1 MRDKLHQKNPT
12 NADLTR
18 KETTELKR
26 YKKYITPYLSAFV
39 IGPLMMLT
47 EVAGEVMLPKVM
59 SMIINNGVADRNLA
73 YIGKMGALMV
83 LTVLF
88 MAVGGILGAY
98 FSAKASISFTSDMR
112 NDLFR
117 KVQQFS
123 FENIDG
129 YSTGSLVTRLTNDVQ
144 QVQNVLMMGLRM
156 ALRAPGMFLGA
167 LIMAFMMN
175 RQLAVIILIVI
186 PLLLAAIILI
196 LKTAFPRFGEMQRRL
211 DRLNSGIQESLTNVR
226 VVKSFVR
233 EAHEIEKFS
242 RLNRDLKESS
252 LRALRIVI
260 TTMPVMMFA
269 MNVTTLA
276 VVWYGGNIII
286 AGKMPVGDLTAFTTY
301 IVQIL
306 MSLMMLSM
314 VFLQSSRAS
323 ASMKRINEIFDTEIG
338 LNDDNAKNKDKKV
351 TEGRVEFKNVS
362 FGYSGENGRKDLVLE
377 GISFTAEPGQT
388 IGIIGSTGSG
398 KTSLVQLIPRLY
410 DVTGGEVLVDGVNV
424 KEYSLKHLR
433 EGVGMVLQKNVLFSG
448 TIEENL
454 RWGNEDAPMEDVIRF
469 SESAQADPFVKTFK
483 NGYDTEMGQGGVNVS
498 GGQKQ
503 RLCIAR
509 ALLKRPKILILDD
522 STSAVDTATEAK
534 IRESLY
540 HDLKDTTKI
549 IIAQRISSVQEAD
562 QILVL
567 EDGKII
573 GHGTHEELLKTC
585 ETYSEI
591 YTTQIGNQSIGA
603 GEEAA
608 V

>member
-47 EVAGEVMLPKVM
+47 EVAGEVMLPKFM

-175 RQLAVIILIVI
+175 CQLAVIILIVI

-233 EAHEIEKFS
+233 EDHEIEKFS

-323 ASMKRINEIFDTEIG
+323 ASMKRINEIFDTEIS

-424 KEYSLKHLR
+424 KNYSLKHLR
-433 EGVGMVLQKNVLFSG
+433 EGVGMVLQKNILFSG

>member
-1 MRDKLHQKNPT
+1 MRDKQHQKNPT

-47 EVAGEVMLPKVM
+47 EVAGEVMLPKFM
-59 SMIINNGVADRNLA
+59 SMIINNGVASRNVA

-186 PLLLAAIILI
+186 PLLLTAIILI

-351 TEGRVEFKNVS
+351 MEGRVEFKNVS
-362 FGYSGENGRKDLVLE
+362 FGYSGEHGRRDLVLE

-424 KEYSLKHLR
+424 KNYSLKHLR
-433 EGVGMVLQKNVLFSG
+433 EGVGMVLQKNILFSG

>member
-1 MRDKLHQKNPT
+1 MRDKQQRKNPT

-47 EVAGEVMLPKVM
+47 EVAGEVMLPKFM
-59 SMIINNGVADRNLA
+59 SMIINNGVASRNVA
-73 YIGKMGALMV
+73 YIGKMGTLMV

-123 FENIDG
+123 FENIDD

-186 PLLLAAIILI
+186 PLLLAAILLI

-233 EAHEIEKFS
+233 EDHEIEKFS
-242 RLNRDLKESS
+242 KLNDDLKESS

-260 TTMPVMMFA
+260 ATMPVMMFA

-286 AGKMPVGDLTAFTTY
+286 AGNMPVGDLTAFTTY

-338 LNDDNAKNKDKKV
+338 LNDDNAENKDKKV

-433 EGVGMVLQKNVLFSG
+433 EGVGMVLQKNILFSG

>member
-1 MRDKLHQKNPT
+1 MRDKQQRKNPT

-47 EVAGEVMLPKVM
+47 EVAGEVMLPKFM
-59 SMIINNGVADRNLA
+59 SMIINNGVASRNVT
-73 YIGKMGALMV
+73 YIGKMGTLMV

-123 FENIDG
+123 FENIDD

-186 PLLLAAIILI
+186 PLLLAAILLI

-233 EAHEIEKFS
+233 EDHEIEKFS
-242 RLNRDLKESS
+242 KLNDDLKESS

-338 LNDDNAKNKDKKV
+338 LNDDNAENKDKKV

-433 EGVGMVLQKNVLFSG
+433 EGVGMVLQKNILFSG

-469 SESAQADPFVKTFK
+469 SESAQADPFVKNFK

-591 YTTQIGNQSIGA
+591 YTTQIGNQSIRA

>member
-1 MRDKLHQKNPT
+1 MRDKQHQKNPT

-47 EVAGEVMLPKVM
+47 EVAGEVMLPKFM
-59 SMIINNGVADRNLA
+59 SMIINNGVASRNVA
-73 YIGKMGALMV
+73 YIGKMGTLMV

-233 EAHEIEKFS
+233 EDHEIEKFS

-323 ASMKRINEIFDTEIG
+323 ASMKRINEIFNTEIG
-338 LNDDNAKNKDKKV
+338 LNDDNAENKDKKV

-377 GISFTAEPGQT
+377 GISFMAEPGQT

-424 KEYSLKHLR
+424 KNYSLKHLR
-433 EGVGMVLQKNVLFSG
+433 EGVGMVLQKNILFSG

>member
-1 MRDKLHQKNPT
+1 MRDKQHQKNPT

-47 EVAGEVMLPKVM
+47 EVAGEVMLPKFM

-73 YIGKMGALMV
+73 YIGKMGTLMV

-167 LIMAFMMN
+167 LIMAFLMN
-175 RQLAVIILIVI
+175 RRLAVIILIVI

-233 EAHEIEKFS
+233 EDHEIEKFS

-323 ASMKRINEIFDTEIG
+323 ASMKRINEIFDTEIN
-338 LNDDNAKNKDKKV
+338 LNDDNAENKDKKV

-424 KEYSLKHLR
+424 KDYSLKHLR

>member
-1 MRDKLHQKNPT
+1 MRDKQQRKNPT
-12 NADLTR
+12 TADLIR
-18 KETTELKR
+18 KETIELKR
-26 YKKYITPYLSAFV
+26 YKKYIIPYLSAFV

-47 EVAGEVMLPKVM
+47 EVAGEVMLPKFM
-59 SMIINNGVADRNLA
+59 SMIINNGVASRNVA
-73 YIGKMGALMV
+73 YIGKMGTLMV

-123 FENIDG
+123 FENIDD

-186 PLLLAAIILI
+186 PLLLAAILLI

-233 EAHEIEKFS
+233 EDHEIEKFS
-242 RLNRDLKESS
+242 KLNDDLKESS

-260 TTMPVMMFA
+260 ATMPVMMFA

-338 LNDDNAKNKDKKV
+338 LNDDHAKNKDKKV
-351 TEGRVEFKNVS
+351 TEGCVEFKNVS
-362 FGYSGENGRKDLVLE
+362 FGYGGENGRKDLVLE

-433 EGVGMVLQKNVLFSG
+433 EGVGMVLQKNILFSG

-585 ETYSEI
+585 EAYSEI
-591 YTTQIGNQSIGA
+591 YTTQIGNQSIRA

>member
-47 EVAGEVMLPKVM
+47 EVAGEVMLPKFM

-73 YIGKMGALMV
+73 YIGKMGTLMV

-167 LIMAFMMN
+167 LIMAFLMN
-175 RQLAVIILIVI
+175 RRLAVIILIVI

-314 VFLQSSRAS
+314 VVLQSSRAS

-338 LNDDNAKNKDKKV
+338 LNDDNAENKDKKV

-433 EGVGMVLQKNVLFSG
+433 EGVGMVLQKNILFSG

-469 SESAQADPFVKTFK
+469 SESAQADPFVKSFK

>member
-1 MRDKLHQKNPT
+1 MRDKQQRKNPT
-12 NADLTR
+12 NADRTR

-47 EVAGEVMLPKVM
+47 EVAGEVMLPKFM
-59 SMIINNGVADRNLA
+59 SMIINNGVASRNVA
-73 YIGKMGALMV
+73 YIGKMGTLMV

-123 FENIDG
+123 FENIDD

-186 PLLLAAIILI
+186 PLLLAAILLI

-233 EAHEIEKFS
+233 EDHEIEKFS
-242 RLNRDLKESS
+242 KLNDDLKESS

-338 LNDDNAKNKDKKV
+338 LNDDHAKNKDKKV

-585 ETYSEI
+585 EAYSEI
-591 YTTQIGNQSIGA
+591 YTTQIGNQSIRA

>member
-1 MRDKLHQKNPT
+1 MRDKQQRKNPT
-12 NADLTR
+12 NADLIR

-47 EVAGEVMLPKVM
+47 EVAGEVMLPKFM
-59 SMIINNGVADRNLA
+59 SMIINNGVASRNVA
-73 YIGKMGALMV
+73 YIGKMGTLMV

-123 FENIDG
+123 FENIDD

-186 PLLLAAIILI
+186 PLLLAAILLI

-233 EAHEIEKFS
+233 EDHEIEKFS
-242 RLNRDLKESS
+242 KLNDDLKESS

-338 LNDDNAKNKDKKV
+338 LNDDHAKNKDKKV
-351 TEGRVEFKNVS
+351 TEGCVEFKDVS
-362 FGYSGENGRKDLVLE
+362 FGYGGENGRKDLVLE

-433 EGVGMVLQKNVLFSG
+433 EGVGMVLQKNILFSG

-509 ALLKRPKILILDD
+509 ALLKHPKILILDD

-585 ETYSEI
+585 EAYSEI
-591 YTTQIGNQSIGA
+591 YTTQIGNQSIRA

>member
-1 MRDKLHQKNPT
+1 MRDKQQRKNPT

-47 EVAGEVMLPKVM
+47 EVAGEVMLPKFM
-59 SMIINNGVADRNLA
+59 SMIINNGVASRNVA
-73 YIGKMGALMV
+73 YIGKMGTLMV

-123 FENIDG
+123 FENIDD

-233 EAHEIEKFS
+233 EDHEIEKFS
-242 RLNRDLKESS
+242 KLNDDLKESS

-286 AGKMPVGDLTAFTTY
+286 AGNMPVGDLTAFTTY

-338 LNDDNAKNKDKKV
+338 LNDDNAENKDKKV

-433 EGVGMVLQKNVLFSG
+433 EGVGMVLQKNILFSG

-509 ALLKRPKILILDD
+509 ALLKHPKILILDD

-585 ETYSEI
+585 EAYSEI
-591 YTTQIGNQSIGA
+591 YTTQIGNQSIRA

>member
-1 MRDKLHQKNPT
+1 MRDKQQRKNPT
-12 NADLTR
+12 NADLIR

-47 EVAGEVMLPKVM
+47 EVAGEVMLPKFM
-59 SMIINNGVADRNLA
+59 SMIINNGVASRNVA
-73 YIGKMGALMV
+73 YIGKMGTLMV

-123 FENIDG
+123 FENIDD

-186 PLLLAAIILI
+186 PLLLAAILLI

-233 EAHEIEKFS
+233 EDHEIEKFS
-242 RLNRDLKESS
+242 KLNDDLKESS

-260 TTMPVMMFA
+260 ATMPVMMFA

-338 LNDDNAKNKDKKV
+338 LNDDHAKNKDKKV
-351 TEGRVEFKNVS
+351 TEGCVEFKNVS

-433 EGVGMVLQKNVLFSG
+433 EGVGMVLQKNILFSG